1 MHKSVDSNIVLL
13 YHSTQIDTPS
23 SDGYAF
29 HKSGFCYRKKPRM
42 ISSVGRAFEWNS
54 AVIVLPDVPSQV
66 ITSLYVKKHRYTQW
80 NNGI

>member
-29 HKSGFCYRKKPRM
+29 HKSGFCYRKKPRG
-42 ISSVGRAFEWNS
+42 ISSVGREVEWYS
-54 AVIVLPDVPSQV
+54 KAYPCRSSISSHALSRFPISRV
-66 ITSLYVKKHRYTQW
+66 
-80 NNGI
+80 